1 MRSIFISY
9 RRSDT
14 PGETGRLSDDLV
26 KQFGEGAV
34 FMDVSAITAGS
45 DFRKAIDE
53 SIANCGV
60 LLVIVGPEWLA
71 ATDDQG
77 THRLDDPMDFVRL
90 EISAALK
97 RDIPVIPVLV
107 RGAKMPRA
115 DQLPPD
121 VADLAYRNCVE
132 LTHVRWKS
140 DLQLLLKALR
150 PLVEDPAHAAPTSA
164 DATTVGLPLAQPSHA
179 VGGPASIDPAT
190 VQRIA
195 RELAVHIGPIA
206 EIVVKRAAAR
216 CSSFDELCRQV
227 SSEIESTEARRSFL
241 AAVLR

>member
-34 FMDVSAITAGS
+34 FMDVSTIAAGS

-53 SIANCGV
+53 SIASCGV
-60 LLVIVGPEWLA
+60 LLVIVGPEWLVA
-71 ATDDQG
+71 SDDQG

-107 RGAKMPRA
+107 RGTKMPRA

-150 PLVEDPAHAAPTSA
+150 PLVEDPAHVAAAS
-164 DATTVGLPLAQPSHA
+164 TTVEALPALASHT
-179 VGGPASIDPAT
+179 VGAGGSIDPAT

-195 RELAVHIGPIA
+195 RELAIHIGPIA

-216 CSSFDELCRQV
+216 CNSVDELCHKV
-227 SSEIESTEARRSFL
+227 AGEIESHAARQKFL
-241 AAVLR
+241 TATRG

>member
-34 FMDVSAITAGS
+34 FMDVSAIAAGS

-60 LLVIVGPEWLA
+60 LLVIVGPEWLI

-90 EISAALK
+90 EIGAALK

-115 DQLPPD
+115 DQLPLD

-150 PLVEDPAHAAPTSA
+150 PLVEDPAHAESA
-164 DATTVGLPLAQPSHA
+164 STTVESHPTPA
-179 VGGPASIDPAT
+179 SHIVGVGGSVDPAT

-195 RELAVHIGPIA
+195 RELAIHIGPIA

-216 CSSFDELCRQV
+216 CKSLDELCRKV
-227 SSEIESTEARRSFL
+227 ADEIESPSARQKFL
-241 AAVLR
+241 TAARG

>member
-1 MRSIFISY
+1 
-9 RRSDT
+9 
-14 PGETGRLSDDLV
+14 
-26 KQFGEGAV
+26 
-34 FMDVSAITAGS
+34 
-45 DFRKAIDE
+45 
-53 SIANCGV
+53 

-71 ATDDQG
+71 ATDEQG
-77 THRLDDPMDFVRL
+77 THRLDDPMDLVRL
-90 EISAALK
+90 EIAAALR

-107 RGAKMPRA
+107 RSAKMPRA

-150 PLVEDPAHAAPTSA
+150 PLVEDAAHAAADSTTVESLLAPTSH
-164 DATTVGLPLAQPSHA
+164 TVG
-179 VGGPASIDPAT
+179 VGGSVDPAT

-195 RELAVHIGPIA
+195 RELAIHIGPIA

-216 CSSFDELCRQV
+216 CNSVDELCRKV
-227 SSEIESTEARRSFL
+227 ADEIESPAARQKFL
-241 AAVLR
+241 TAVRG

>member
-14 PGETGRLSDDLV
+14 PGETGRLFDDLV

-34 FMDVSAITAGS
+34 FMDVNAIAAGS

-53 SIANCGV
+53 SIADCGV

-71 ATDDQG
+71 ASDEQG
-77 THRLDDPMDFVRL
+77 THRLDDPMDLVRL
-90 EISAALK
+90 EIGAALR

-150 PLVEDPAHAAPTSA
+150 PLVEDPAHAATAVTGGS
-164 DATTVGLPLAQPSHA
+164 PLAYHN
-179 VGGPASIDPAT
+179 VGVPASIDPAT
-190 VQRIA
+190 IQRIA
-195 RELAVHIGPIA
+195 RELAIHIGPIA
-206 EIVVKRAAAR
+206 EIVVKRAAGR
-216 CSSFDELCRQV
+216 CGSVDELCRQAAE
-227 SSEIESTEARRSFL
+227 EIESPAARQKFL
-241 AAVLR
+241 STVRG

>member
-14 PGETGRLSDDLV
+14 PGETGRLFDDLV

-34 FMDVSAITAGS
+34 FMDVSAIAAGS

-60 LLVIVGPEWLA
+60 LLVIVGPEWLVA
-71 ATDDQG
+71 SGEQG
-77 THRLDDPMDFVRL
+77 THRLDDPLDFVRL
-90 EISAALK
+90 EIAAALK

-107 RGAKMPRA
+107 RSAKMPRA

-150 PLVEDPAHAAPTSA
+150 PLVEDPAHAATSA
-164 DATTVGLPLAQPSHA
+164 AVTTIVAQSHNVG
-179 VGGPASIDPAT
+179 VPASIDPAT
-190 VQRIA
+190 IQRIA
-195 RELAVHIGPIA
+195 RELAIHIGPIA
-206 EIVVKRAAAR
+206 EIVVKRAAAH
-216 CSSFDELCRQV
+216 CGSVDELCRQV
-227 SSEIESTEARRSFL
+227 AEEIESATARKSFL
-241 AAVLR
+241 AASLG